1 MILVKPLTLFFPP
14 LIERIYISSSFSSSI
29 PWEWVFF
36 YVYPW
41 LLHIFSQTHLVSFCY
56 NRIDVLLNI
65 FEDRT
70 DSSQD
75 FLFLC

>member
-36 YVYPW
+36 MFTLGYYTFFLKLIW
-41 LLHIFSQTHLVSFCY
+41 LVSAITALMFY
-56 NRIDVLLNI
+56 
-65 FEDRT
+65 
-70 DSSQD
+70 
-75 FLFLC
+75 